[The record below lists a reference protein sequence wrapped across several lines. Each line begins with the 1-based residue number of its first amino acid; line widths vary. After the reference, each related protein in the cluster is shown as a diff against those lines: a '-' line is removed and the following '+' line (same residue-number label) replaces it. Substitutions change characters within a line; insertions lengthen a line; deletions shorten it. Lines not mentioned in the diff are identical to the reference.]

1 MPRFHSRFRN
11 VMRHIGRQQLFTLAC
26 RGAELKYQIDG
37 TLKAPLGRHDAEA
50 PNEWLRD
57 DKLVIHDFQRQR
69 R

>member
-1 MPRFHSRFRN
+1 M
-11 VMRHIGRQQLFTLAC
+11 
-26 RGAELKYQIDG
+26 KYQIDG